1 MPEGR
6 RGGQCS
12 LLSVPVQGSWKTCH
26 LSLPPF
32 LQSWENLEEAWQK
45 TTAAAKEEVAY
56 YNRFSKGESISRS
69 EQTAIAPST
78 STATP

>member
-12 LLSVPVQGSWKTCH
+12 LLSVPVQGSWKTCQ

-56 YNRFSKGESISRS
+56 YNRFSRGGGISWS
-69 EQTAIAPST
+69 DQTPIASST
-78 STATP
+78 STANP